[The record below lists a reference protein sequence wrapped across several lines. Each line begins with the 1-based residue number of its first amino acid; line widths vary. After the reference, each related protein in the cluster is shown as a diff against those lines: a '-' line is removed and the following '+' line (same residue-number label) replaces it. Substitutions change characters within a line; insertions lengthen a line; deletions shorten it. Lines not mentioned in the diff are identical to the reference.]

1 MDNEYRPLSGVE
13 VKDNVMLFNLD
24 FDTLRH
30 PSTSSGGISANGKT
44 MNDGQ

>member
-24 FDTLRH
+24 FDTLRQAQGAFQ
-30 PSTSSGGISANGKT
+30 PAEK
-44 MNDGQ
+44 Q